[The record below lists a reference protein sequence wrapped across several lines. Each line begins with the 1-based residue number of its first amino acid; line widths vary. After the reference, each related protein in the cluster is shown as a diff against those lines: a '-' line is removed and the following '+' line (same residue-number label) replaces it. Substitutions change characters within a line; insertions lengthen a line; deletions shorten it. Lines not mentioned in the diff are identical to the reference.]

1 MIDLR
6 PAIGVPMDIF
16 GLPATVTIPGEEPV
30 ATTAIWLPP
39 LPVEMSGVLVQ
50 TDHPQRALALPR
62 AGLASIEPERLR
74 GTVIELAEYDGAPPS
89 SWMVEARISVDVDE
103 VRVVVIPN

>member
-1 MIDLR
+1 MSDLR
-6 PAIGVPMDIF
+6 PGIGVALAVF

-39 LPVEMSGVLVQ
+39 LPVEIAGVLVQ

-74 GTVIELAEYDGAPPS
+74 GTVIELSEYQGAANS
-89 SWMVEARISVDVDE
+89 SWIVEARISVGVDE

>member
-1 MIDLR
+1 MADVR
-6 PAIGVPMDIF
+6 PSLAPALATF
-16 GLPATVTIPGEEPV
+16 GLPATVTVPGEAPV
-30 ATTAIWLPP
+30 ATMAIWLPP
-39 LPVEMSGVLVQ
+39 LPVEISGVLVQ

-74 GTVIELAEYDGAPPS
+74 GTVIALSEYEGAPGS
-89 SWMVEARISVDVDE
+89 SWMVEARIGVDVDE

>member
-1 MIDLR
+1 MSDLR
-6 PAIGVPMDIF
+6 PGIGVALAVF

-39 LPVEMSGVLVQ
+39 LPVEIAGVLVQ

-74 GTVIELAEYDGAPPS
+74 GTVKIGRAH
-89 SWMVEARISVDVDE
+89 V
-103 VRVVVIPN
+103 